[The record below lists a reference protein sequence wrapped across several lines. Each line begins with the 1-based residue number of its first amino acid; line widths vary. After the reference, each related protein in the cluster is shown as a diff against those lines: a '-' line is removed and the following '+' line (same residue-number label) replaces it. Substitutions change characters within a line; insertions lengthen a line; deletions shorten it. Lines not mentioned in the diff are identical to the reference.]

1 MANPLL
7 RRVLRVLLVLA
18 AATLVWACWYAAKRG
33 LTRSWRER
41 VFAEFRA
48 RGIEVTFKK
57 LTVDPLRGFVARDVA
72 IYDANDRQRILA
84 EIDRLTL
91 NLDWNRLVRRR
102 TFVTALELHDARLS
116 LPLDRRNPT
125 GRRVAVER
133 LRARLLFPE
142 KQIRLVYAEALVLG
156 MRLRAEGRLANPG
169 AMAQPPEGESA
180 GWLGTAEI
188 VLRELDAID
197 WKGDPPKLRVQFS
210 GDLNTEES
218 VAASLRLESGEAV
231 VRGMP
236 LDSVVLAAVW
246 REGALE
252 LQDLALEDRLGR
264 LHAVGRWVAKTGD
277 WEARLES
284 SLDPVQLAAA
294 AGHALPADSLRFK
307 SRPALQFHAV
317 GTGGPEAV
325 VRLTAAVD
333 ASLLSW
339 KKEPFE
345 SLKVAGSWQ
354 SGGGVRWS
362 VRDLKLVHAQ
372 GALLGDVLV
381 APGEVRAKINSTLP
395 LSLLELAFADAPPSG
410 PLSWL
415 QTKDAARIEL
425 EVHGSAPELSACN
438 LWGRVQLGRSSFRG
452 VAIEKLDTP
461 VGLKGG
467 VWSFGPFV
475 LKRTEGVAEGSV
487 TYDGV
492 HNDLFIHKVRLRLN
506 PQETMKLIEPAWL
519 GEVAPYRFKG
529 PAPLILVDGKAAPR
543 TPERTNISVSVE
555 SEGGMDY
562 DFAGKTLPFDQV
574 SAKLL
579 FTPRRVRITGFSG
592 KLFNGRLEGNADI
605 TPGAESAPHKASLYI
620 TDMDF
625 ATLSRLYTGYDDS
638 KGKLNASFLWKGDS
652 DEARKVDGSGELTI
666 TNGNV
671 FAIPFLGPFSGIL
684 NSIVPGAG
692 YSNAQK
698 ATASFTVK
706 NGIFNTQNLRID
718 GTAFSLLGNGD
729 LHFMDDKMEFFA
741 RINTHGLPALML
753 FPVSKLFEYS
763 AECKLSNPV
772 WKPRVLNRGEK
783 AVPVPG
789 PAPAAAPE

>member
-1 MANPLL
+1 MAKPLL
-7 RRVLRVLLVLA
+7 RRVLRVLLFLVL
-18 AATLVWACWYAAKRG
+18 ATLVWACWYAAKRG

-41 VFAEFRA
+41 VFAEFRS

-72 IYDANDRQRILA
+72 IYDANDRQRLLA

-116 LPLDRRNPT
+116 LPLDRRNPA
-125 GRRVAVER
+125 GSRVAVER

-156 MRLRAEGRLANPG
+156 MALRAEGRLANPG
-169 AMAQPPEGESA
+169 ALEDSPEGESPA
-180 GWLGTAEI
+180 WLGTAES
-188 VLRELDAID
+188 VLRELAALD
-197 WKGDPPKLRVQFS
+197 WKGDPPKLRIQFS
-210 GDLNTEES
+210 GDLNASES

-231 VRGMP
+231 VRGVP
-236 LDSVVLAAVW
+236 LDSVLLAAVW
-246 REGALE
+246 REGALD
-252 LQDLALEDRLGR
+252 LQELALDDRLGR
-264 LHAVGRWVAKTGD
+264 LHAVGRWVAKTGA
-277 WEARLES
+277 WEARMDS
-284 SLDPVQLAAA
+284 TLDPVQLAAA
-294 AGHALPADSLRFK
+294 AGQALPADSLRFK

-317 GTGGPEAV
+317 GTSGPEAAL
-325 VRLTAAVD
+325 RLTASVEA
-333 ASLLSW
+333 AAFSW

-345 SLKVAGSWQ
+345 SLKAAGSWQ
-354 SGGGVRWS
+354 SGARSRWS
-362 VRDLKLVHAQ
+362 VRELKLVHAQ
-372 GALLGDVLV
+372 GALTGDVLL
-381 APGEVRAKINSTLP
+381 APGEVRAKIHSTLP
-395 LSLLELAFADAPPSG
+395 YSVLELAFPDAPSAG
-410 PLSWL
+410 PLGWL
-415 QTKDAARIEL
+415 QTKEPVRLDL
-425 EVHGSAPELSACN
+425 EVHGSAPEISACSA
-438 LWGRVQLGRSSFRG
+438 WGRVQLGRATFRG
-452 VAIEKLDTP
+452 VALEKLDTP
-461 VGLKGG
+461 IGLKGG

-487 TYDGV
+487 TYDAV

-529 PAPLILVDGKAAPR
+529 PAPSILVEGKAAPR
-543 TPERTNISVSVE
+543 TPERTNINVSVE

-562 DFAGKTLPFDQV
+562 DFAGKTLSFEQI

-579 FTPRRVRITGFSG
+579 FTPHRVRITGLSG

-706 NGIFNTQNLRID
+706 NGIFNTRNLRID

-741 RINTHGLPALML
+741 RINAHGLPAVML

-783 AVPVPG
+783 SS
-789 PAPAAAPE
+789 PAPAVEPE